1 MQTTIALPS
10 FASVRCSKC
19 EIGGDECD
27 ALGIAPQRGIFHQR
41 FIELGHDVLKSGLHV
56 FKKARTLP
64 ADRGYPSRHWA
75 PGFSG
80 PFVFHGGTVWLM

>member
-1 MQTTIALPS
+1 
-10 FASVRCSKC
+10 
-19 EIGGDECD
+19 
-27 ALGIAPQRGIFHQR
+27 
-41 FIELGHDVLKSGLHV
+41 LHV